1 MRPSLGA
8 MREPESPP
16 RDATGLGV
24 HLSLDLMLLELC
36 EVAADTDS
44 RGLSYLV
51 TLLAAMRTLLHE
63 AAGPK
68 AIEEALGFVQ
78 RLALEHGESGSR
90 RDSPAAAAADAGV
103 PLHLRL
109 LGLYVDPVTG
119 SLRSAVGPPAK
130 ARMVH

>member
-1 MRPSLGA
+1 MS
-8 MREPESPP
+8 ETENPP
-16 RDATGLGV
+16 HDATGLGV

-36 EVAADTDS
+36 EIAADTDS

-51 TLLAAMRTLLHE
+51 SLLAALRALLHE

-68 AIEEALGFVQ
+68 AIEEALRFVQ
-78 RLALEHGESGSR
+78 RLALEHGESRSR

-109 LGLYVDPVTG
+109 LGLYVDPITG
-119 SLRSAVGPPAK
+119 SLQSAVGPPSKAK
-130 ARMVH
+130 MVH